1 MDLLSRFLSYVNLAG
16 AVHALIQALVLALTR
31 RGNRLANRYMALFL
45 LALAIGMASGMVA
58 ILDLYS
64 IWPALAILM
73 GPIIL
78 AYSPLFYLYIRA
90 LTARDHRRQLV
101 HVLHGIPFVLGML
114 AYGLYLGSP
123 ASGLAT
129 AGVYGFIV
137 RFPWLVVLILSVLQ
151 MIAYVFAVIRLLRW
165 HSARIKAAFS
175 TIDRVNLGWLQRRL
189 AVYAAIWGVGLVLLA
204 AVRLEVRAV
213 GLVGQF
219 VFFLVALNTFVTGY
233 RAMHQPEII
242 SGLLEAEPG
251 RRYERSSLSPE
262 NAALYETR
270 LRETM
275 ERENLFLDPELT
287 LPKLAQALDIP
298 ASHLSQVIN
307 ERLGRNF
314 FEFINGYRVEA
325 ARQRLASP
333 GSGAAK
339 TGRHRFRLRVQF
351 PGHVQPGIQGAGWP
365 DPIGFPVASGFPV
378 KLPSLP

>member
-1 MDLLSRFLSYVNLAG
+1 MDFLSKLLSYINLAG
-16 AVHALIQALVLALTR
+16 AVHALIQSLVLAFTR

-58 ILDLYS
+58 ILDLYD

-90 LTARDHRRQLV
+90 LTVEGRYRQLMPF
-101 HVLHGIPFVLGML
+101 LHSIPFLMGML
-114 AYGLYLGSP
+114 AYGAYLGSSSSGP
-123 ASGLAT
+123 AAP
-129 AGVYGFIV
+129 GVYGFIV
-137 RFPWLVVLILSVLQ
+137 RSPWLVVLILSVLQ
-151 MIAYVFAVIRLLRW
+151 MIAYVVAVVRLLRG

-175 TIDRVNLGWLQRRL
+175 TIDRVNLGWLRRRL
-189 AVYAAIWGVGLVLLA
+189 AVYAAIWGVGLVLFA
-204 AVRLEVRAV
+204 VVRLDARAV

-219 VFFLVALNTFVTGY
+219 VFFLVALNTFATGY

-242 SGLLEAEPG
+242 SGLPEAEPG

-275 ERENLFLDPELT
+275 EREKLFLDPDLT
-287 LPKLAQALDIP
+287 LPKLARALDIP

-314 FEFINGYRVEA
+314 FEFINGYRVDA
-325 ARQRLASP
+325 AKQRLASP
-333 GSGAAK
+333 GSGQQK
-339 TGRHRFRLRVQF
+339 L
-351 PGHVQPGIQGAGWP
+351 
-365 DPIGFPVASGFPV
+365 VAIAFDSGFNSLATFNRVFKELAGRP
-378 KLPSLP
+378 PSDFRRHPDLL

>member
-1 MDLLSRFLSYVNLAG
+1 MDLLSRLLSYVNLAG
-16 AVHALIQALVLALTR
+16 AVHALIQSLVLTFTR

-58 ILDLYS
+58 ILDLYD

-90 LTARDHRRQLV
+90 LTATDHRRQLV
-101 HVLHGIPFVLGML
+101 HFLHGIPFVLGMF
-114 AYGLYLGSP
+114 AYGFYLSSP
-123 ASGLAT
+123 ASGPAPS
-129 AGVYGFIV
+129 GVGGFIA

-151 MIAYVFAVIRLLRW
+151 MIAYVVAVVRLLRG

-175 TIDRVNLGWLQRRL
+175 TIDRVNLGWLRRRL
-189 AVYAAIWGVGLVLLA
+189 AVYAAIWGVGLVLFA
-204 AVRLEVRAV
+204 VVRLDARAV

-219 VFFLVALNTFVTGY
+219 VFFLVALNTFATGY

-242 SGLLEAEPG
+242 SGLFEAEPG

-275 ERENLFLDPELT
+275 EREKLFLDPELT
-287 LPKLAQALDIP
+287 LPKLARALDIP

-325 ARQRLASP
+325 AKQRLASP
-333 GSGAAK
+333 GSGQQKLVAIAFDCGFNSLATFNRVFK
-339 TGRHRFRLRVQF
+339 ELAGRTPSDFRR
-351 PGHVQPGIQGAGWP
+351 HP
-365 DPIGFPVASGFPV
+365 D
-378 KLPSLP
+378 LL

>member
-1 MDLLSRFLSYVNLAG
+1 MDFLSRLLSYINLAG
-16 AVHALIQALVLALTR
+16 AIHALIQSLVLALTR

-58 ILDLYS
+58 ILDLYD

-90 LTARDHRRQLV
+90 LTAEGRHQQLMPF
-101 HVLHGIPFVLGML
+101 LHGIPFLMGML
-114 AYGLYLGSP
+114 AYGAYLGLS
-123 ASGLAT
+123 ASGPAT
-129 AGVYGFIV
+129 PGVYGFIV

-151 MIAYVFAVIRLLRW
+151 MIAYVVAVVRLLRG

-175 TIDRVNLGWLQRRL
+175 TIDRVNLGWLRRRL

-204 AVRLEVRAV
+204 AVRLEARAV

-251 RRYERSSLSPE
+251 RRYERSSLSLE

-275 ERENLFLDPELT
+275 EREKLFLDPELT
-287 LPKLAQALDIP
+287 LPKLARALDIP

-314 FEFINGYRVEA
+314 FEFINGYRVDA
-325 ARQRLASP
+325 AKQRLASP
-333 GSGAAK
+333 GSGQQKLVAIAFDCGFNSLATFNRVFK
-339 TGRHRFRLRVQF
+339 ELAGRPPSDFRK
-351 PGHVQPGIQGAGWP
+351 HP
-365 DPIGFPVASGFPV
+365 DF
-378 KLPSLP
+378 L